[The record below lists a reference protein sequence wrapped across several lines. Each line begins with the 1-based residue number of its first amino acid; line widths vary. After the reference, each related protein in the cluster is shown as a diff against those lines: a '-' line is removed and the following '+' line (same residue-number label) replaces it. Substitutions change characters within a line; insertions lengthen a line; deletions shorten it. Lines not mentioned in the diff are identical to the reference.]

1 MDCVFLSEQQVR
13 DLSDEYFKNDA
24 KKLKNII
31 NNIMRKFDGV
41 ISDMDEYYSVGSEYF
56 CRALQ
61 EYDGSGNFNGFL
73 SMVLKKK
80 LYAALTTSNRQK
92 RADIRVKVKK
102 DGTKEIIFY
111 PTLSLDEKVKDHNG
125 ETRTLGEVVPSPF
138 NIDREVFGGDR
149 SYVSKDVRNYLD
161 ALPRKTR
168 KIFVL
173 LNDGYEQDEVCEM
186 LHISRNDFNNRM
198 KTASSYEYTKRI

>member
-111 PTLSLDEKVKDHNG
+111 PTLSLDEKVKDDNG
-125 ETRTLGEVVPSPF
+125 DTRTLGEVVQSPF
-138 NIDREVFGGDR
+138 DIDKEAFKGDG
-149 SYVSKDVRNYLD
+149 SYYSKGVRNYLES
-161 ALPRKTR
+161 LPKKTR
-168 KIFVL
+168 RIFIL
-173 LNDGYEQDEVCEM
+173 LNDGYDQDEVCEM
-186 LHISRNDFNNRM
+186 LHISKNDFNNRM
-198 KTASSYEYTKRI
+198 KIASSYEYTKQI